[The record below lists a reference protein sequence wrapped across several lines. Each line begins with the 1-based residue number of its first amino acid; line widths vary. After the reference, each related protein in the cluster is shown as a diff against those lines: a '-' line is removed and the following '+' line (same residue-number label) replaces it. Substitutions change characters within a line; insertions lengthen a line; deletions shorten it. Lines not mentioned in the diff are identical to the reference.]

1 MENEIIR
8 DKRLNTISTTKTL
21 FNESLAKVPEDL
33 RMEISWSFAISDKIV
48 EALESKG
55 MTQKMLAKKMGKSE
69 TEVSRW
75 LSGTHNFT
83 LRTLSKISKVLDVN
97 LIEVSL

>member
-1 MENEIIR
+1 MNA
-8 DKRLNTISTTKTL
+8 TMTL
-21 FNESLAKVPEDL
+21 FNESLAKVPDDL
-33 RMEISWSFAISDKIV
+33 RMEISWSFAISDKIA
-48 EALESKG
+48 EALEKQG

-83 LRTLSKISKVLDVN
+83 LKTLSKISSVLGVN
-97 LIEVSL
+97 LIAVG

>member
-1 MENEIIR
+1 M
-8 DKRLNTISTTKTL
+8 DL
-21 FNESLAKVPEDL
+21 FNESLAKVPDDL
-33 RMEISWSFAISDKIV
+33 RMEISWSFAISDKIAG
-48 EALESKG
+48 ALEKQG

-83 LRTLSKISKVLDVN
+83 LKTLSRISSVLDVN
-97 LIEVSL
+97 LIAVE

>member
-1 MENEIIR
+1 MN
-8 DKRLNTISTTKTL
+8 L
-21 FNESLAKVPEDL
+21 FNESLAKVPDDL
-33 RMEISWSFAISDKIV
+33 RMEISWSFAISDKIA
-48 EALESKG
+48 EALERQG

-83 LRTLSKISKVLDVN
+83 LKTLAKISKVLNVN
-97 LIEVSL
+97 LIEVTV

>member
-1 MENEIIR
+1 M
-8 DKRLNTISTTKTL
+8 NTTMNL
-21 FNESLAKVPEDL
+21 FNESLAKVPDDL
-33 RMEISWSFAISDKIV
+33 RMEISWSFAISDKIA
-48 EALESKG
+48 EALERQG

-83 LRTLSKISKVLDVN
+83 LKTLAKISKVLDVN
-97 LIEVSL
+97 LIEVTL